1 MVGHDRKFGGPPQGG
16 AHPGRGL
23 DAAALWSPGD
33 AKTQYHTMGEPLSP
47 RVVSRAWA
55 IRTLREFLMTLTDE
69 DHSMCRVATD
79 RGIFCQGFRKLNE
92 PDLRKH
98 FAGIVER
105 RPGVNR
111 WQLEALGNQWELA
124 RQTVNGLPLACD
136 VEQKE
141 HGTCRGW
148 DDFTNADLTR
158 FCLELLGQ
166 EVIVTSQGTLTPP
179 DAAG

>member
-1 MVGHDRKFGGPPQGG
+1 
-16 AHPGRGL
+16 
-23 DAAALWSPGD
+23 
-33 AKTQYHTMGEPLSP
+33 MGEPVSA

-55 IRTLREFLMTLTDE
+55 IRSLREFLMTLTDE

-79 RGIFCQGFRKLNE
+79 RGIFCQGFRKLDDA
-92 PDLRKH
+92 DLRKH

-124 RQTVNGLPLACD
+124 RQTVNRLPLACD

-141 HGTCRGW
+141 HGTCGGW
-148 DDFTNADLTR
+148 DDLSNEVLAR
-158 FCLELLGQ
+158 YCAELLGQ
-166 EVIVTSQGTLTPP
+166 DVLVTPQGTLTPP
-179 DAAG
+179 ASAG

>member
-1 MVGHDRKFGGPPQGG
+1 
-16 AHPGRGL
+16 
-23 DAAALWSPGD
+23 
-33 AKTQYHTMGEPLSP
+33 MGEAVSP

-55 IRTLREFLMTLTDE
+55 IRSLREFLMTLTDE

-79 RGIFCQGFRKLNE
+79 RGIFCQGFRKLDDKE
-92 PDLRKH
+92 LKAH

-124 RQTVNGLPLACD
+124 RQTVNQLPLACD

-141 HGTCRGW
+141 HGACGGW
-148 DDFTNADLTR
+148 DDLGNEDLTR
-158 FCLELLGQ
+158 YCAELLGQ
-166 EVIVTSQGTLTPP
+166 DVLVTPQGTLTPP
-179 DAAG
+179 ASAG

>member
-1 MVGHDRKFGGPPQGG
+1 MSESR
-16 AHPGRGL
+16 
-23 DAAALWSPGD
+23 SP
-33 AKTQYHTMGEPLSP
+33 K
-47 RVVSRAWA
+47 VVSRVWA
-55 IRTLREFLMTLTDE
+55 IRSLRKFLLTLTDE

-79 RGIFCQGFRKLNE
+79 RGIFCQGFRKLDDGN
-92 PDLRKH
+92 LKKH

-141 HGTCRGW
+141 HGTCGGW
-148 DDFTNADLTR
+148 DDFSNEDLAR
-158 FCLELLGQ
+158 YCAELLGQ
-166 EVIVTSQGTLTPP
+166 DVVVTPQGSLTPP
-179 DAAG
+179 VAAG